1 MRVLRSVAAVAALGL
16 VTGLGATGVAAAAD
30 LLEAPTGDRAQ
41 DVSAWTSTVARS
53 YARVYTDVAC
63 TAVEPVLGA
72 DGTLALPPASAGR
85 WIFVVTSSPHG
96 QRQYGPAE
104 LVGIVPPD
112 AVGVIACH
120 GTSTG
125 TQLRAQ
131 APPASTAAPQGPGAA
146 HPVPSAAV
154 SATPVPHAVDSGLAG
169 GAGGLAVLGLGTMAT
184 AALAVRGRTARQP
197 D

>member
-16 VTGLGATGVAAAAD
+16 VTGFGATGVAAAAD
-30 LLEAPTGDRAQ
+30 LLEAPTGERAQ

-53 YARVYTDVAC
+53 YARVYTDVTC
-63 TAVEPVLGA
+63 TAVEPAVTA
-72 DGTLALPPASAGR
+72 DGTLALPQASAGR
-85 WIFVVTSSPHG
+85 WIFVVTSSPQG

-104 LVGIVPPD
+104 LGGIVLPAD

-120 GTSTG
+120 GASTG

-131 APPASTAAPQGPGAA
+131 APAPTDAASPAD
-146 HPVPSAAV
+146 PVPPAPV
-154 SATPVPHAVDSGLAG
+154 SAPPLPHAVESGRAG
-169 GAGGLAVLGLGTMAT
+169 GAGGLAVLGLGTMAM
-184 AALAVRGRTARQP
+184 AALAVRGRTARQH